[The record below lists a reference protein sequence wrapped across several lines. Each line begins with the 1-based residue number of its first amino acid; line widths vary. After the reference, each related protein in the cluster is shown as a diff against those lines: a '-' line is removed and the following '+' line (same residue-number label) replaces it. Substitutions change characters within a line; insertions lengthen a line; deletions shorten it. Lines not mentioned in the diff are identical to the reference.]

1 MPIVTYDRF
10 DVVAVPFPVGASVP
24 SGRRPALVLTV
35 RGHNLAQGHTV
46 FAMITSAE
54 TTGWATDVLIGDLEE
69 AGLPA
74 PSVVR
79 LKLFTLDND
88 VPLGRLGS
96 LAKKD
101 AKAVRRALRAAIGE
115 DD

>member
-1 MPIVTYDRF
+1 MICDRF
-10 DVVAVPFPVGASVP
+10 DVVALPFPIGAAAP
-24 SGRRPALVLTV
+24 SGRRPALVLST
-35 RGHNLAQGHTV
+35 RILNLAQGHTL

-54 TTGWATDVLIGDLEE
+54 TTGWATDITIADLDE

-79 LKLFTLDND
+79 LKLFTLENG
-88 VPLGRLGS
+88 VPLSRLGT

-101 AKAVRRALRAAIGE
+101 AKAVRRALREALGE
-115 DD
+115 DG

>member
-1 MPIVTYDRF
+1 MICDRF
-10 DVVAVPFPVGASVP
+10 DVVAVPFPLGSATP
-24 SGRRPALVLTV
+24 TGRRPALVLTT
-35 RGHNLAQGHTV
+35 RTLNMAQGHTV

-54 TTGWATDVLIGDLEE
+54 TAGWATDVTIANVEE

-79 LKLFTLDND
+79 LKLFTLDNG
-88 VPLGRLGS
+88 VPLGRLGT
-96 LAKKD
+96 LVKKD
-101 AKAVRRALRAAIGE
+101 AKAVRRALREALGE

>member
-1 MPIVTYDRF
+1 MPIVICDRF
-10 DVVAVPFPVGASVP
+10 DVVAVPYPLGSASPV
-24 SGRRPALVLTV
+24 GRRPALALTT
-35 RGHNLAQGHTV
+35 RPLNLAQGHTV

-54 TTGWATDVLIGDLEE
+54 TAGWATDIAIGDIET

-79 LKLFTLDND
+79 LKIFTLDNGI
-88 VPLGRLGS
+88 PLGRLGT

-101 AKAVRRALRAAIGE
+101 AKAVRRALREALGE
-115 DD
+115 DE

>member
-1 MPIVTYDRF
+1 MPIVIYDRF
-10 DVVAVPFPVGASVP
+10 DVVAVPFPLGAAKP
-24 SGRRPALVLTV
+24 SGRRPALALTT
-35 RGHNLAQGHTV
+35 RILNMAQGHTV

-54 TTGWATDVLIGDLEE
+54 TAGWATDIAIGDLEA

-79 LKLFTLDND
+79 LKLFTLDNA
-88 VPLGRLGS
+88 VAVGRLGT

-101 AKAVRRALRAAIGE
+101 AKAVRRALREALGE

>member
-1 MPIVTYDRF
+1 MIYDRF
-10 DVVAVPFPVGASVP
+10 DVVAVPFPLGAATP
-24 SGRRPALVLTV
+24 TGRRPALVLTT
-35 RGHNLAQGHTV
+35 RMLNMAQGHTV

-54 TTGWATDVLIGDLEE
+54 TAGWATDIPIGDLEA

-79 LKLFTLDND
+79 LKLFTVDNAM
-88 VPLGRLGS
+88 PLGRLGT
-96 LAKKD
+96 LVKKD
-101 AKAVRRALRAAIGE
+101 AKAVRRALREAMGE

>member
-1 MPIVTYDRF
+1 VICERF
-10 DVVAVPFPVGASVP
+10 DVVAVPFPLGSAHP
-24 SGRRPALVLTV
+24 TGRRPALALTT
-35 RGHNLAQGHTV
+35 RTLNMAQGHTV

-54 TTGWATDVLIGDLEE
+54 TAGWATDISIGDIDA

-79 LKLFTLDND
+79 IKLFTLDNA
-88 VPLGRLGS
+88 VVVGRLGM

-101 AKAVRRALRAAIGE
+101 AKAVRRALREAFGE
-115 DD
+115 ED

>member
-1 MPIVTYDRF
+1 VICDRF
-10 DVVAVPFPVGASVP
+10 DVVAVPFPLGATHP
-24 SGRRPALVLTV
+24 TGRRPALALTT
-35 RGHNLAQGHTV
+35 RTLNMAQGHTV

-54 TTGWATDVLIGDLEE
+54 TAGWATDISIGDIDT

-79 LKLFTLDND
+79 LKLFTLDNA
-88 VPLGRLGS
+88 VAVGRLGT

-101 AKAVRRALRAAIGE
+101 AKAVRRALREALGE
-115 DD
+115 ED

>member
-1 MPIVTYDRF
+1 VICDRF
-10 DVVAVPFPVGASVP
+10 DVVAVPFPLGSPAP
-24 SGRRPALVLTV
+24 TGRRPALVLTT
-35 RGHNLAQGHTV
+35 RTLNLAQGHTV

-54 TTGWATDVLIGDLEE
+54 TAGWATDITIADLDE

-79 LKLFTLDND
+79 LKLFTLDNG
-88 VPLGRLGS
+88 VPLGRLGT

-101 AKAVRRALRAAIGE
+101 AKAVRRALREAMGE

>member
-1 MPIVTYDRF
+1 MISDRF
-10 DVVAVPFPVGASVP
+10 DVVAVPFPLGAATQV
-24 SGRRPALVLTV
+24 GRRPALVLTT
-35 RGHNLAQGHTV
+35 RALNLTQGHTI

-54 TTGWATDVLIGDLEE
+54 TAGWATDITVADLDA

-79 LKLFTLDND
+79 LKLFTLDNA
-88 VPLGRLGS
+88 VPLGRLGT

-101 AKAVRRALRAAIGE
+101 AKAVRRALREAMGE
-115 DD
+115 DG

>member
-1 MPIVTYDRF
+1 MPTVICDRF
-10 DVVAVPFPVGASVP
+10 DVVAVPFPLGASP
-24 SGRRPALVLTV
+24 PAGRRPALVLTT
-35 RGHNLAQGHTV
+35 RTLNLAQGHTI

-54 TTGWATDVLIGDLEE
+54 TAGWATDITVADLEA

-79 LKLFTLDND
+79 LKLFTLDNA
-88 VPLGRLGS
+88 VPVSRLGT

-101 AKAVRRALRAAIGE
+101 AKAVRRALREAMGE
-115 DD
+115 DA